1 MQMRNNKFT
10 RSNSLIGTWEKK
22 GRHKTKLH
30 LHIEGIRSQGLIVY
44 YGSVLKK
51 NSYFFWKYRDEQC
64 TNKQRNNLHII
75 VYLTAY
81 HSFYILLQIACNS
94 HKNESKVLYK
104 IQC

>member
-51 NSYFFWKYRDEQC
+51 IHIFSGNTEM
-64 TNKQRNNLHII
+64 NNAQTSKEII
-75 VYLTAY
+75 
-81 HSFYILLQIACNS
+81 YILL
-94 HKNESKVLYK
+94 YT
-104 IQC
+104 